1 MTKTQFSFDAK
12 AHIKPPLAR
21 DSNLKFIRRNFSR
34 VMIIIRKTYPNI
46 TEGVFYLL
54 GYFEMNN
61 LKN

>member
-46 TEGVFYLL
+46 IE
-54 GYFEMNN
+54 GYFIYWDI
-61 LKN
+61 LR